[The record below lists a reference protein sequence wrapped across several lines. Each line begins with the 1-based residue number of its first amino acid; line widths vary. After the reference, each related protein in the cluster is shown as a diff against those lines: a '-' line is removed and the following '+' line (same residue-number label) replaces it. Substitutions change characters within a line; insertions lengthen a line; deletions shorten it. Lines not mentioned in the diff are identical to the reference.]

1 MKKLDFNC
9 DMGESY
15 GSWTMGNDEAIMPHV
30 TSVNIA
36 CGFHGGDAHIMRKT
50 VASALKH
57 HVHIGAHPGLNDLP
71 GFGRRAFPVSPDQVY
86 DLVVAQMGALAAVAK
101 TQGARLHHV
110 KTHGA
115 LYNMAA
121 NNDALSQAIAQAVLD
136 VDDTLVLYALANSR
150 QAFIAQDMGL
160 QVAHEV
166 FADRSYQDD
175 GTLTPRSTPGAMISD
190 PLQAIQQLITMLE
203 KGHVIALS
211 GKQVPIQADTLCLHG
226 DQPGAAAFAQQIHQ
240 ALKRQGL
247 L

>member
-15 GSWTMGNDEAIMPHV
+15 GAWTMGNDEAVMPYV

-50 VASALKH
+50 VANAIKH
-57 HVHIGAHPGLNDLP
+57 HVHIGAHPGLDDLP
-71 GFGRRAFPVSPDQVY
+71 GFGRRPLPVSADQAY
-86 DLVVAQMGALAAVAK
+86 DLVVVQVGALAAVAK
-101 TQGARLHHV
+101 TQGVCLHHV

-121 NNDALSQAIAQAVLD
+121 NNDALSHAIAQAVLD
-136 VDDTLVLYALANSR
+136 VDDSLVLYALANSR
-150 QAFIAQDMGL
+150 QAHIAQEMGL

-175 GTLTPRSTPGAMISD
+175 GTLTPRGTPGAIISD
-190 PLQAIQQLITMLE
+190 PRQAIGQLVTMLE
-203 KGHVIALS
+203 QGHVIALS
-211 GKQVPIQADTLCLHG
+211 GKQVPIQADTLCIHG
-226 DQPGAAAFAQQIHQ
+226 DQPGAAAFALEIHET
-240 ALKRQGL
+240 LKRQGL

>member
-1 MKKLDFNC
+1 MNKFDFNC

-15 GSWTMGNDEAIMPHV
+15 GAWTMGNDKAIMPYV

-50 VASALKH
+50 VASAIKH
-57 HVHIGAHPGLNDLP
+57 KINIGAHPGLNDLP
-71 GFGRRAFPVSPDQVY
+71 GFGRRAFPVSPEQAY
-86 DLVVAQMGALAAVAK
+86 DLVVVQVGALAAVAK

-121 NNDALSQAIAQAVLD
+121 NNNALSQAIAQAVLD

-150 QAFIAQDMGL
+150 QAHIAQEMGL

-175 GTLTPRSTPGAMISD
+175 GTLTPRGMPGAIISD
-190 PLQAIQQLITMLE
+190 PQQAIQQLVTMLE
-203 KGHVIALS
+203 KGHVITLS
-211 GKQVPIQADTLCLHG
+211 GKQVPIRADTLCIHG
-226 DQPGAAAFAQQIHQ
+226 DQPDAAHFARQIHET
-240 ALKRQGL
+240 LKRQGL
-247 L
+247 F